1 MAKSLTFPSRNRK
14 RRLPPPQLQE
24 QSIFTRVMNAPV
36 IKQLITGFDR
46 IGNFPTMLTSPL
58 TREEEIADALKYR
71 GMGADAVLGRTGAA
85 LSRIPGNL
93 PTALKSMIPLGETMG
108 IYERPEGFV
117 DPYETGKSF
126 AASMAGRAGLDPE
139 GGITKWGSRGAGMGL
154 SVAADPLSYIG
165 GGVRTGAKAVTML
178 GQFFDKMGAPAR
190 AMRRVTSAAEK
201 GIGSSGRLAST
212 LTKPVK
218 FADMVSA
225 PFRGIGRGVESLA
238 EGEGAI
244 GGLARGAQRL
254 GTSTRRALS
263 FKGEGGILQRSTQ
276 RALAGS
282 QFAADSANAS
292 VNYMAKGGT
301 FGRRA
306 AMRALKDLSI
316 APNASGYLKKVIAK
330 LGDSAMAKSIDE
342 IASVFGENWPQKLQE
357 LRDAKK
363 LSQAIR
369 ALPVSQ
375 DTQRLIKGLAGEM
388 KLVEELRFAQLQK
401 YDPDLL
407 KMESSRISYSPRIID
422 PVVRNAMY
430 KEKVWNKF
438 TQRGLDYLRDKLPA
452 DEFVKLEDE
461 MAGFARQE
469 MPGDVNRVKS
479 AIEESIGKINEG
491 KVKAGHIAEYWIDKA
506 REIDG
511 QINELKQMRSMPGAD
526 KGIIRDALNDL
537 LKGRKLTLRNKKDAI
552 AKFLKSGGKLDDA
565 TGKLQYV
572 DDVINEGYGLKY
584 VGEPKTMRAGLGEFH
599 RMPLS
604 RYLTTAEMNKLAREA
619 GLTDDAVLA
628 LEHPGIAFGK
638 KELSQRKRLVWEN
651 TKQAVAEAADIQAGG
666 KAGLVDDAKLLDTEF
681 IPVQGRRDLL
691 QAKTGSRLE
700 GQYALHTE
708 DGWRLINDEYG
719 SALKNVAEITV
730 SPKQL
735 GDFAKVISGAWQK
748 VMSFTKGVTLNYSL
762 AYHVRNMIDDS
773 VRMVMSAGPAVVA
786 DGYTIRSRML
796 ANTGYEM
803 LQQFG
808 DGVRRVNL
816 DDIREALVK
825 EGKIG
830 GFFHAESPYAV
841 GSFQAGK
848 RNILGKVAEKS
859 QQLGEFA
866 EDFRSEAMTIGLLNK
881 YRNMPFDEALGK
893 AASEAADTLYRYSE
907 KTAFQRNVSSKVI
920 LFDTF
925 LQKNMAWQVGQLLKD
940 PFRSSM
946 ALRAPSMLFGEDLTA
961 DEREVLPDW
970 IKQRSPFVVERKG
983 DDIVVNAGM
992 GLSIND
998 LNKLWPSE
1006 WYREG
1011 VGSLAPQIRVPLEL
1025 ISGRYIF
1032 LDMPI
1037 KDRRRIYTPDTQAL
1051 FSKLFPGQDDIKFGD
1066 FATRMKVN
1074 TRSGEQKEYW
1084 VVPSW
1089 VMYAISN
1096 LRPANDLRKLLD
1108 PRQEGKAW
1116 WLVTGQKD
1124 YPFDVERMRERKL
1137 QEQIQESLRELEPFG
1152 VIGEVPII
1160 YKRKGISGPADVTDK
1175 ATEELLKLKAYQQQ
1189 RRPAKMKR
1197 PRPLKLR

>member
-46 IGNFPTMLTSPL
+46 IGNFPTMLVSPL

-71 GMGADAVLGRTGAA
+71 GLGADAILGRTGAA

-139 GGITKWGSRGAGMGL
+139 GRLSRWGSSGAGYGL

-165 GGVRTGAKAVTML
+165 GGVRAGAKAVTML
-178 GQFFDKMGAPAR
+178 GKFFDKMGAPAR

-212 LTKPVK
+212 LTKPVR

-225 PFRGIGRGVESLA
+225 PFKGIGRGVEALA

-263 FKGEGGILQRSTQ
+263 FKGEGGILQRGTQ

-330 LGDSAMAKSIDE
+330 LGDNAMAKSIDE

-375 DTQRLIKGLAGEM
+375 DAQRLIKGLAGEM

-422 PVVRNAMY
+422 PVVRNTMY
-430 KEKVWNKF
+430 KEKVWDKF
-438 TQRGLDYLRDKLPA
+438 TQRSMDYLSDKLSPEELQSLVLQN
-452 DEFVKLEDE
+452 DEY
-461 MAGFARQE
+461 A
-469 MPGDVNRVKS
+469 KS
-479 AIEESIGKINEG
+479 A
-491 KVKAGHIAEYWIDKA
+491 
-506 REIDG
+506 
-511 QINELKQMRSMPGAD
+511 
-526 KGIIRDALNDL
+526 
-537 LKGRKLTLRNKKDAI
+537 
-552 AKFLKSGGKLDDA
+552 
-565 TGKLQYV
+565 
-572 DDVINEGYGLKY
+572 
-584 VGEPKTMRAGLGEFH
+584 RAGLGEFH

-604 RYLTTAEMNKLAREA
+604 RYMTTAEMNKLAREA

-735 GDFAKVISGAWQK
+735 GDFANVISSAWQK

-773 VRMVMSAGPAVVA
+773 ARMLMSAGPAAVA

-925 LQKNMAWQVGQLLKD
+925 LQKNMAWQVGQLLKE

-983 DDIVVNAGM
+983 DDIVVNAGL

-1160 YKRKGISGPADVTDK
+1160 YKRKGVSGPADVTDK
-1175 ATEELLKLKAYQQQ
+1175 ATEELLRLKAYQQQ